1 MYVTNAY
8 VPGVSS
14 AASLPTRGNTRVCMW
29 VASNFTNLLQM
40 SPGDPCY
47 DPTLN
52 VYTIGAWRV

>member
-1 MYVTNAY
+1 
-8 VPGVSS
+8 
-14 AASLPTRGNTRVCMW
+14 MW

>member
-1 MYVTNAY
+1 
-8 VPGVSS
+8 
-14 AASLPTRGNTRVCMW
+14 